1 MRSFMREHNRNAPTD
16 METFDSIVVLPF
28 PQAQRARRA
37 TLQLRALLAFASA
50 QCIDLLQ
57 TWQRRAAERAAL
69 AAMNPRELRDI
80 GLARN
85 EVLVEAD
92 KPFWRA

>member
-1 MRSFMREHNRNAPTD
+1 MREHKRIAGAA
-16 METFDSIVVLPF
+16 METFDSIVVPLH
-28 PQAQRARRA
+28 PQAPRARSA
-37 TLQLRALLAFASA
+37 ALQLRALLALGGAQFA
-50 QCIDLLQ
+50 DRLL
-57 TWQRRAAERAAL
+57 TWQRRATERATL
-69 AAMNPRELRDI
+69 AAMNERELRDI

>member
-1 MRSFMREHNRNAPTD
+1 MRGHKQNTGAA
-16 METFDSIVVLPF
+16 METFNSVVVPLH
-28 PQAQRARRA
+28 PQAQRAWSTA
-37 TLQLRALLAFASA
+37 LQLRALLAFATR
-50 QCIDLLQ
+50 CLDLLL
-57 TWQRRAAERAAL
+57 TWQRRATERATL
-69 AAMNPRELRDI
+69 AAMNERELRDI